1 MSEVVVTSVDSLE
14 QPADASEAD
23 DKIISP
29 ERKAEI
35 CAGAASAACAAC
47 AVAAGAAT
55 VCAAVV
61 AGAGEAADFA
71 RAWGGG
77 CSARAAWV
85 GGVLRI

>member
-47 AVAAGAAT
+47 ADSDICPLLKLRNPDAKPAT
-55 VCAAVV
+55 P
-61 AGAGEAADFA
+61 ENLFSADDD
-71 RAWGGG
+71 
-77 CSARAAWV
+77 
-85 GGVLRI
+85 GVIVPDLA